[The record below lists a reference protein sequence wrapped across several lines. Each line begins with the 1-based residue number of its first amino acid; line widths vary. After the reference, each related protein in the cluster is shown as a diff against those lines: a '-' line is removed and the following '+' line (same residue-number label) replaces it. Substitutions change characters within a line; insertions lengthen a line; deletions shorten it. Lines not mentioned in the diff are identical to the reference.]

1 MKKSDFFYHLP
12 ERLIAQKPLAER
24 NASRLLLLDKKTGA
38 LTDSQFIDFLACLSP
53 DDLVV
58 FNDTKVIPARLY
70 AQKTTGGKV
79 EILIERIENPQQAL
93 AHVKAGK
100 SPKPDSLLIL
110 ENGGVCR
117 VMERERDLFRLH
129 FETGTTVLELLTE
142 IGHIPLP
149 PYIDRADDKEDLDR
163 YQTLFAKHAGAVAAP
178 TAGLHFDRAALEL
191 LDEKRIGQ
199 AFVTLHVGSGTF
211 QPLRVEELSEHRMH
225 KELFQVPIETVAAIK
240 HAKTRGGRVIAIG
253 TTVARALESAAVNG
267 ELEAVIGDTDLFIT
281 PGYRFKVVDALL
293 TNFHLPEST
302 LLMLVSAF
310 AGYDNVMCA
319 YQHAIQQN
327 YRFFSYGD
335 AMAVL

>member
-267 ELEAVIGDTDLFIT
+267 E
-281 PGYRFKVVDALL
+281 
-293 TNFHLPEST
+293 
-302 LLMLVSAF
+302 
-310 AGYDNVMCA
+310 
-319 YQHAIQQN
+319 
-327 YRFFSYGD
+327 
-335 AMAVL
+335 